1 MAIKLIYY
9 NVIIPRANI
18 ERVFPGGF
26 NALLKYHEEKGSIG
40 RIWYDEYLYRDGAMS
55 PGDTETIGRY
65 WEKLGLKLVEKKE
78 DKDHWKD
85 ICVVDFVSGPTLP
98 CEWLVFERDKNTY
111 PGSIVYHRDKPRG
124 EVIDKYVN
132 KGYEQKSKNKSS
144 IFARLFRRKKL
155 G

>member
-26 NALLKYHEEKGSIG
+26 NALLKHHEEKRSIG

-55 PGDTETIGRY
+55 PGDTENIGKY
-65 WEKLGLKLVEKKE
+65 WEDLGLELIVKIDGEE
-78 DKDHWKD
+78 HWKD

-98 CEWLVFERDKNTY
+98 CEWLAFERNEETY
-111 PGSIVYHRDKPRG
+111 PASIAY
-124 EVIDKYVN
+124 Y
-132 KGYEQKSKNKSS
+132 KNKPKGEL
-144 IFARLFRRKKL
+144 IGK
-155 G
+155 